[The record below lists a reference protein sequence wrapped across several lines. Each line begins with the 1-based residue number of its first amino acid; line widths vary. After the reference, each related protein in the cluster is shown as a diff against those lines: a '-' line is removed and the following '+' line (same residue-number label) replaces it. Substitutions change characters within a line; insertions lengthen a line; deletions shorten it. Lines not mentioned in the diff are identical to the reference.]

1 MGIQAAETTQS
12 TPPIVH
18 HHKRGRPRKV
28 NVRRSAKGKS
38 LGEIVDLTILFEQP
52 HRRGFSDPTSKR
64 LGYALGRLA
73 ERGLVSDYQLRVG
86 DRWASVV
93 GSYRRQL
100 LSCPPLSPKSG
111 EMAERVS
118 TGFAKYETEM
128 IHEYDPDKAEQ
139 DRAELKEKYN
149 SCFENLALLGRI
161 MGRSTAISNVVRKVC
176 IDDRDPTEDE
186 VGDLRLGLNS
196 LGRVLFPKDGDK

>member
-1 MGIQAAETTQS
+1 METQT
-12 TPPIVH
+12 TEKPPTAPQIVY

-73 ERGLVSDYQLRVG
+73 ERRLVSEYQLRVG
-86 DRWASVV
+86 DRWAAVV
-93 GSYRRQL
+93 CSYRRQL

-118 TGFAKYETEM
+118 TGFAKYETEAVY
-128 IHEYDPDKAEQ
+128 ETDPDKAER
-139 DRAELKEKYN
+139 DRAELKQKYN
-149 SCFENLALLGRI
+149 ACFENLAELGRI

-176 IDDRDPTEDE
+176 IDDRDPTKDE

-196 LGRVLFPKDGDK
+196 LGQILFPKDGDK